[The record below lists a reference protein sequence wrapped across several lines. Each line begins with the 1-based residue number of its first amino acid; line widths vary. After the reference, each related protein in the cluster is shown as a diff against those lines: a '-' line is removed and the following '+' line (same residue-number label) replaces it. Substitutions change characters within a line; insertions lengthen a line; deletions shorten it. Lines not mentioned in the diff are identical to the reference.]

1 MGACGPRLAMLEG
14 DGVREGLDYRHV
26 PVLAAAK
33 RVAGID
39 WYVIAKTDV
48 AEALT
53 PEQREQ
59 ARALLGALGAQIEAR
74 AEHPE
79 VSGRLVLLKD
89 DRTWT
94 YKQYRDE
101 CVRYAHFLLG
111 RLGKIDET
119 RPGHVAVDAAGEWAR
134 LDPVLR
140 AVRAAVEAGILVK
153 GGGHAMAAGLTVEME
168 KLGALRSF
176 LEESLAPQV
185 EAAADRGLA
194 IDAALTAGG
203 ANLDLIELLDQ
214 AGPYGAGNP
223 APVFALP
230 AHRIVYAD
238 RAGNDHI
245 RCTLAADDGSRIKA
259 VAFRALGTEL
269 GEFLMSERKLPAHI
283 AGRLTVDDWN
293 GARAASL
300 HIVDAAAVS

>member
-1 MGACGPRLAMLEG
+1 
-14 DGVREGLDYRHV
+14 
-26 PVLAAAK
+26 
-33 RVAGID
+33 
-39 WYVIAKTDV
+39 
-48 AEALT
+48 
-53 PEQREQ
+53 
-59 ARALLGALGAQIEAR
+59 
-74 AEHPE
+74 
-79 VSGRLVLLKD
+79 
-89 DRTWT
+89 
-94 YKQYRDE
+94 
-101 CVRYAHFLLG
+101 
-111 RLGKIDET
+111 
-119 RPGHVAVDAAGEWAR
+119 
-134 LDPVLR
+134 
-140 AVRAAVEAGILVK
+140 
-153 GGGHAMAAGLTVEME
+153 MAAGLTVEVE

-176 LEESLAPQV
+176 LEERLAPQV

>member
-1 MGACGPRLAMLEG
+1 MACRASFSRKRRVPRPPADRAARSAASTSE
-14 DGVREGLDYRHV
+14 RRFA
-26 PVLAAAK
+26 PPWNWASSSRAAA
-33 RVAGID
+33 
-39 WYVIAKTDV
+39 
-48 AEALT
+48 T
-53 PEQREQ
+53 PWR
-59 ARALLGALGAQIEAR
+59 R
-74 AEHPE
+74 
-79 VSGRLVLLKD
+79 
-89 DRTWT
+89 
-94 YKQYRDE
+94 
-101 CVRYAHFLLG
+101 
-111 RLGKIDET
+111 
-119 RPGHVAVDAAGEWAR
+119 
-134 LDPVLR
+134 
-140 AVRAAVEAGILVK
+140 
-153 GGGHAMAAGLTVEME
+153 
-168 KLGALRSF
+168 
-176 LEESLAPQV
+176 LAPQV